1 MERLSRTKL
10 FTLVM
15 ISVLQEG
22 KGGGE
27 GRGGEGRG
35 EEWNLQLHRPLCDQD
50 LYICTYLHTYVCTHR
65 VHVLLSVCLC
75 KARVT

>member
-1 MERLSRTKL
+1 MDRFSRTKL

-15 ISVLQEG
+15 ISDLQEG
-22 KGGGE
+22 KG
-27 GRGGEGRG
+27 GGEGRG
-35 EEWNLQLHRPLCDQD
+35 EEWNLQLHRPWCDQD

-65 VHVLLSVCLC
+65 VHVHLSVCLC